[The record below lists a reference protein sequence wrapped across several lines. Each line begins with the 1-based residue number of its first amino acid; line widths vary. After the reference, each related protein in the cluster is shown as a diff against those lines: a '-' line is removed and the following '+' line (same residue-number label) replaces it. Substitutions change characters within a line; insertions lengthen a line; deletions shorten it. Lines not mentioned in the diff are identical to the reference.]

1 MLTSTEPSS
10 GGGDATITL
19 RVNLNQESSSVE
31 VIATYTVF
39 TPEGAKKFIEPI
51 IEINKP
57 SGHCLNY
64 GL

>member
-19 RVNLNQESSSVE
+19 RVNLNQETSKVE
-31 VIATYTVF
+31 VTATYTAF

-57 SGHCLNY
+57 SG
-64 GL
+64 

>member
-10 GGGDATITL
+10 GGGEATITL
-19 RVNLNQESSSVE
+19 RVNLTQENSSVE
-31 VIATYTVF
+31 VVATYTAF

-51 IEINKP
+51 IEINKF
-57 SGHCLNY
+57 SGHCINY